1 MAQLN
6 KHIVVWAAI
15 YIVTMVALAVVEDYA
30 VVEPLFILFVFG
42 GLFPMLAYITTR
54 GHGDPTHAVL
64 SLRAEEYRVLGLVVL
79 GITLYLTWGL
89 GPLDH
94 LAESLAPIVGGLY
107 KVVKKVIIFV
117 VAPYLIFSRLFNYTR
132 VDYGLTWRRVV
143 HDIKRYWLMIVVL
156 SGLFMAFNLFLGS
169 GARPIRDGLISGY
182 DLAWVLPLTFIW
194 LIIEVGLV
202 EEFFFR
208 GLLQPRVAAYFKS
221 QIAGIF
227 YTALIFGVA
236 HAPGLYL
243 RGADMTVFG
252 AEPSI
257 LMAVGYSI
265 VIIATAGLA
274 MGYIWART
282 KSLTALIIIHAA
294 GDLMPMTA
302 EMFEVFKSV

>member
-1 MAQLN
+1 MN

-15 YIVTMVALAVVEDYA
+15 YMVALVALVVVEDYSII
-30 VVEPLFILFVFG
+30 EPLFILLIFG
-42 GLFPMLAYITTR
+42 GLFPILAYITTR

-64 SLRAEEYRVLGLVVL
+64 SLRAKEYRVLGLVVL

-89 GPLDH
+89 GPLDR
-94 LAESLAPIVGGLY
+94 LGESLAPIGGELY
-107 KVVKKVIIFV
+107 TLLKKVIIFV
-117 VAPYLIFSRLFNYTR
+117 VLPYIIFSRLFNYSR
-132 VDYGLTWRRVV
+132 VDYGLTWSRIV
-143 HDIKRYWLMIVVL
+143 HDIKRYWLMIVVV
-156 SGLFMAFNLFLGS
+156 SGMFMAFNLFLGS
-169 GARPIRDGLISGY
+169 GAQPIRHGLISRN
-182 DLAWVLPLTFIW
+182 DLAWVLPLTFFW

-227 YTALIFGVA
+227 YAALIFGVA

-243 RGADMTVFG
+243 RGGHITATGAD
-252 AEPSI
+252 PSL

-265 VIIATAGLA
+265 VVISTAGLT

-302 EMFEVFKSV
+302 EMFELFKTV